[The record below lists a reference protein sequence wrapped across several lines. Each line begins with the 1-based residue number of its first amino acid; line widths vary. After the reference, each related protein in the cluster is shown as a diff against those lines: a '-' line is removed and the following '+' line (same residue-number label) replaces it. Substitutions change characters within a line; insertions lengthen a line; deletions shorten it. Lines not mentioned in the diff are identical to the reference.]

1 MKVEI
6 NLLDLIAIG
15 AFLFFAFT
23 SSLWWLTPVP
33 VFIAVW
39 FINPRRD
46 NTGWRFLR

>member
-6 NLLDLIAIG
+6 NLLDLLAIA
-15 AFLFFAFT
+15 AFISLAFS
-23 SSLWWLTPVP
+23 SSLWWIIPVP
-33 VFIAVW
+33 VFVAGW

>member
-6 NLLDLIAIG
+6 NLLDLIAIA
-15 AFLFFAFT
+15 AFMCLAVSNSF
-23 SSLWWLTPVP
+23 WWLTPVP
-33 VFIAVW
+33 VFIAGG